1 MTAPPGFA
9 PAAPG
14 TDDPDRIG
22 RYRVLRRLGEG
33 GMGRVY
39 LGASPAGR
47 AVAIKVVRPELAGN
61 PEFRARFRAEVAAA
75 QRVSGAFTSPVVEAD
90 PDGPVP
96 WLATAYVN
104 GLNLKETVERY
115 GPMPE
120 PLLRTLGAG
129 LGEALIA
136 IHAAGLLHRD
146 LKPANILLAKDGP
159 RVIDFGI
166 SKAADHDA
174 SAHEPTRAL
183 TSEGR
188 IVGSPGYM
196 PPEQIR
202 GGTLTAS
209 ADVFAFGAV
218 LAFAAT
224 GRPPFGR
231 DKLPTVIHRTLHEAP
246 DLNGVPASLERM
258 VAACLS
264 RDPGER
270 PPADLLP
277 SLLAAEPV
285 TAGWL
290 PGPLG
295 EELRQRED
303 TLVLDL
309 REIVKA
315 RTRRRLLIG
324 GTAAAGLAVIGGGT
338 AAALAAAGGGNGRRP
353 APPKPLWRT
362 TIDGTGHQTLAA
374 EVLSRTV
381 VSNYQGRTYHWH
393 SLDGGRRLGSSK
405 FTIAAA
411 GPNLVHGVLDDGRL
425 VAMDESHRVRWT
437 SNLTDGVSNPE
448 LQGPA
453 DGKLALRGQNDS
465 IVGVDAATGMPL
477 WSYEWPS
484 KPLLV
489 FLYGIT
495 NRTLVAIGNLGS
507 KSLLIGLD
515 IATGALR
522 WSDPNGSL
530 TFVPESGG
538 NLIFRNPSGVTLDAL
553 AADTGRKLWT
563 AELPKAA
570 ASPHGE
576 RQLSP
581 NFTVAGGTVYTG
593 SPTLHALDASTGR
606 ERWTYTPTSPGGQER
621 SLLVSGKYAYILD
634 NPQLIALDARTGRRV
649 WSVNTP
655 AARTAPLIAADGMIC
670 TGVTGTT
677 GAGLYGW
684 DAETGALVWN
694 HPVSTSAPAKQWSL
708 ATRDRTLVA
717 AQDKTLL
724 AFRLS

>member
-1 MTAPPGFA
+1 MTAARGPE
-9 PAAPG
+9 
-14 TDDPDRIG
+14 DPDRIG
-22 RYRVLRRLGEG
+22 GYRVLRRLGEG

-47 AVAIKVVRPELAGN
+47 AVAIKVVRPELAGD
-61 PEFRARFRAEVAAA
+61 PGFRARFAAEVAAA
-75 QRVSGAFTSPVVEAD
+75 QRVSGAFTSPVVEAE
-90 PDGPVP
+90 PDGAVP

-104 GLNLKETVERY
+104 GLSLKETVERY

-166 SKAADHDA
+166 SKAVDA
-174 SAHEPTRAL
+174 SADGPTRAL
-183 TSEGR
+183 TSEGQ
-188 IVGSPGYM
+188 IIGSPGYM
-196 PPEQIR
+196 APEQIR
-202 GGTLTAS
+202 GGALTAS

-231 DKLPTVIHRTLHEAP
+231 GALAAVIHRTLHEGP
-246 DLNGVPASLERM
+246 DLDGVPASLERL

-264 RDPGER
+264 GDPGER
-270 PPADLLP
+270 PPTGLLP
-277 SLLAAEPV
+277 SLLAADPAA
-285 TAGWL
+285 AGWL

-303 TLVLDL
+303 TLLLDM
-309 REIVKA
+309 RELA
-315 RTRRRLLIG
+315 RSRTRRRLLLG
-324 GTAAAGLAVIGGGT
+324 GAAAAGLAVVGGGT
-338 AAALAAAGGGNGRRP
+338 AAALATADGGAGRRP

-362 TIDGTGHQTLAA
+362 TIGDLGDRGFAV

-381 VSNYQGRTYHWH
+381 VPHDEGPVYRWH
-393 SLDGGRRLGSSK
+393 SLDTGRQLWSSRFSVAAFGPDLIYGVAEDSGSL
-405 FTIAAA
+405 IA
-411 GPNLVHGVLDDGRL
+411 V
-425 VAMDESHRVRWT
+425 DESHRVRWT
-437 SNLTDGVSNPE
+437 SDVTGGDDAPE
-448 LQGPA
+448 LRGPDNGTLVLTGRNHA
-453 DGKLALRGQNDS
+453 V
-465 IVGVDAATGMPL
+465 VGVDAATGMRL
-477 WSYEWPS
+477 WAYEWPS
-484 KPLLV
+484 ATSLV

-495 NRTLVAIGNLGS
+495 NRTVVAIGNQGA
-507 KSLLIGLD
+507 KSLLVGLD
-515 IATGALR
+515 TATGALR
-522 WSDPNGSL
+522 WSDPDGSL
-530 TFVPESGG
+530 TFVPEGGG
-538 NLIFRNPSGVTLDAL
+538 NLIFRNPSGVTLYAL
-553 AADTGRKLWT
+553 AADTGRTLWSV
-563 AELPKAA
+563 ELPKAA
-570 ASPHGE
+570 AKPQDE
-576 RQLSP
+576 TQLSQ
-581 NFTVAGGTVYTG
+581 NFMVAGGTVYTG
-593 SPTLHALDASTGR
+593 GPTLYALDASTGR

-634 NPQLIALDARTGRRV
+634 NPQLVALDARTGRRV

-655 AARTAPLIAADGMIC
+655 AARTARLIAAGAMIC
-670 TGVTGTT
+670 TGVTGT

-684 DAETGALVWN
+684 DAETGELVWN
-694 HPVSTSAPAKQWSL
+694 HPASASAPTKRWAL
-708 ATRDRTLVA
+708 TTRDRILVA

>member
-1 MTAPPGFA
+1 MTAPPGSGN
-9 PAAPG
+9 PG
-14 TDDPDRIG
+14 RIG

-47 AVAIKVVRPELAGN
+47 AVAIKVVRPELAGD
-61 PEFRARFRAEVAAA
+61 PGFRARFRAEVEAA
-75 QRVSGAFTSPVVEAD
+75 QRVSGAFTSPVVEAE
-90 PDGPVP
+90 PDGAVP

-104 GLNLKETVERY
+104 GLSLKETVERY

-166 SKAADHDA
+166 SKAADPDA
-174 SAHEPTRAL
+174 SAHGPTRAL
-183 TSEGR
+183 TSEGQ
-188 IVGSPGYM
+188 IIGSPGYM
-196 PPEQIR
+196 SPEQIR
-202 GGTLTAS
+202 GGTLAAS

-231 DKLPTVIHRTLHEAP
+231 DELAAVIHRTLHEAP

-264 RDPGER
+264 RAPGER

-285 TAGWL
+285 APGWL
-290 PGPLG
+290 PGTLG
-295 EELRQRED
+295 EELRRRED
-303 TLVLDL
+303 TLILDL
-309 REIVKA
+309 REITKA
-315 RTRRRLLIG
+315 RTRRRLLLG
-324 GTAAAGLAVIGGGT
+324 GAAAAGLAVIGGGT
-338 AAALAAAGGGNGRRP
+338 AAALAAANGGAGRRP

-362 TIDGTGHQTLAA
+362 TIDDFGGRAFTA

-381 VSNYQGRTYHWH
+381 VSHDEGQVYRWH
-393 SLDGGRRLGSSK
+393 SLDTGRQLWSSE
-405 FTIAAA
+405 FSMAAT
-411 GPNLVHGVLDDGRL
+411 GPSLVYGVLDDGEGL
-425 VAMDESHRVRWT
+425 VAMEESHQVRWT
-437 SNLTDGVSNPE
+437 SDVVGGVSNPE
-448 LQGPA
+448 LLGP
-453 DGKLALRGQNDS
+453 DHGKLVL
-465 IVGVDAATGMPL
+465 VGRNRTIFGLDAATGMQA
-477 WSYEWPS
+477 WAHEWPS
-484 KPLLV
+484 TPSLV

-495 NRTLVAIGNLGS
+495 NRTLVAIGNLGAT
-507 KSLLIGLD
+507 SLLIGLD
-515 IATGALR
+515 TATGALR
-522 WSDPNGSL
+522 WSDPDGSL
-530 TFVPESGG
+530 TLVPEGGG
-538 NLIFRNPSGVTLDAL
+538 NLIFQNPSGVRLDAL
-553 AADTGRKLWT
+553 AADTGRRLWT

-570 ASPHGE
+570 AKPHGE
-576 RQLSP
+576 TQLSQS
-581 NFTVAGGTVYTG
+581 FTVAGGTVYTG
-593 SPTLHALDASTGR
+593 SPTLYALDASTGR

-634 NPQLIALDARTGRRV
+634 NPRLIALDARTGRRV

-655 AARTAPLIAADGMIC
+655 AARTAPLIAAGGMIC

-684 DAETGALVWN
+684 DAETGELVWN
-694 HPVSTSAPAKQWSL
+694 HPASTSAPTKQWAL
-708 ATRDRTLVA
+708 NTRDRTLVA

-724 AFRLS
+724 AFRLP

>member
-1 MTAPPGFA
+1 MTASPG
-9 PAAPG
+9 PEN
-14 TDDPDRIG
+14 PDRIG

-39 LGASPAGR
+39 LGASPSGR
-47 AVAIKVVRPELAGN
+47 AVAIKVVRPELAGD

-75 QRVSGAFTSPVVEAD
+75 RRVSGAFTSPVVEAE
-90 PDGPVP
+90 PDGTVP

-104 GLNLKETVERY
+104 GLSLKETVERY

-166 SKAADHDA
+166 SRTADHDA
-174 SAHEPTRAL
+174 SAHGPTQAL
-183 TSEGR
+183 TSDGQ
-188 IVGSPGYM
+188 IIGSPGYM
-196 PPEQIR
+196 SPEQIR

-231 DKLPTVIHRTLHEAP
+231 DELPAVMHRTLHEAP
-246 DLNGVPASLERM
+246 DLNGVPVSLERM

-270 PPADLLP
+270 PRADLLP

-285 TAGWL
+285 APGWL
-290 PGPLG
+290 PGALG
-295 EELRQRED
+295 EELRQREG
-303 TLVLDL
+303 TLLLDL
-309 REIVKA
+309 REIAKA
-315 RTRRRLLIG
+315 RTRRRLLLG
-324 GTAAAGLAVIGGGT
+324 GAAAAGLAVIGGGT
-338 AAALAAAGGGNGRRP
+338 AAALATANGGAGRRP
-353 APPKPLWRT
+353 APPKLLWRA
-362 TIDGTGHQTLAA
+362 TIGDLSDRAFA
-374 EVLSRTV
+374 VEVLSRTV
-381 VSNYQGRTYHWH
+381 VPHDEGPVYQCH
-393 SLDGGRRLGSSK
+393 SLDTGRRLWSSR
-405 FTIAAA
+405 FSVAVT
-411 GPNLVHGVLDDGRL
+411 GPNMIYGVPDEDDRL
-425 VAMDESHRVRWT
+425 IAMDESHQVRWT
-437 SNLTDGVSNPE
+437 SDLAAGDAYPE
-448 LQGPA
+448 LLGPD
-453 DGKLALRGQNDS
+453 DGKLVITGRDQT
-465 IVGVDAATGMPL
+465 VFGVDAATGGRL
-477 WSYEWPS
+477 WAYQWPS
-484 KPLLV
+484 ATSLS

-495 NRTLVAIGNLGS
+495 NHTLVAIGVPHGAD
-507 KSLLIGLD
+507 SLLVGLD
-515 IATGALR
+515 TATGALR
-522 WSDPNGSL
+522 WADPEGGL
-530 TFVPESGG
+530 TFVPEGGG
-538 NLIFRNPSGVTLDAL
+538 NLIFRNPSGVRLDAL
-553 AADTGRKLWT
+553 AADTGRSLW
-563 AELPKAA
+563 AIELPKAA
-570 ASPHGE
+570 AKPHDE
-576 RQLSP
+576 ARLSQS
-581 NFTVAGGTVYTG
+581 FTVAGGTVYTG
-593 SPTLHALDASTGR
+593 SPTLYALDASTGR
-606 ERWTYTPTSPGGQER
+606 ERWTYTPASPGGQER

-655 AARTAPLIAADGMIC
+655 AARTAPLIAAGGMIC

-684 DAETGALVWN
+684 DAETGELVWN
-694 HPVSTSAPAKQWSL
+694 HPASTSAATKQWAL
-708 ATRDRTLVA
+708 NTRDRTLVA

>member
-1 MTAPPGFA
+1 MTSPPG
-9 PAAPG
+9 PG
-14 TDDPDRIG
+14 DPDRIG

-47 AVAIKVVRPELAGN
+47 AVAIKVVRPELAGD
-61 PEFRARFRAEVAAA
+61 PGFRARFRAEVAAA
-75 QRVSGAFTSPVVEAD
+75 QRVSGAFTSPVVEAE
-90 PDGPVP
+90 PDGTVP

-104 GLNLKETVERY
+104 GLSLRETVERY

-129 LGEALIA
+129 LGEALVA

-166 SKAADHDA
+166 SKAVDHDA
-174 SAHEPTRAL
+174 SAHGPTQAL
-183 TSEGR
+183 TSDGQ
-188 IVGSPGYM
+188 IIGSPGYM
-196 PPEQIR
+196 SPEQIR

-231 DKLPTVIHRTLHEAP
+231 GELPAVVHRTLHEAP
-246 DLNGVPASLERM
+246 DLNGVPASLARM

-270 PPADLLP
+270 PPTDLLP

-285 TAGWL
+285 APGWL
-290 PGPLG
+290 PGSLG
-295 EELRQRED
+295 EELRQREA
-303 TLVLDL
+303 TLLLDL
-309 REIVKA
+309 REIA
-315 RTRRRLLIG
+315 RSRTRRRLLLG
-324 GTAAAGLAVIGGGT
+324 GAAAAGLAVIGGGT
-338 AAALAAAGGGNGRRP
+338 AAALATAGAGRRP
-353 APPKPLWRT
+353 APPKLLWRT
-362 TIDGTGHQTLAA
+362 TINETGDRSFAG
-374 EVLSRTV
+374 EVFSRTV
-381 VSNYQGRTYHWH
+381 VSHGQAEVYRCH
-393 SLDGGRRLGSSK
+393 SLGTGRQLWSSK
-405 FTIAAA
+405 FSVAVTE
-411 GPNLVHGVLDDGRL
+411 PNLIYGIPDDGDRL
-425 VAMDESHRVRWT
+425 IAMDESRKVRWT
-437 SNLTDGVSNPE
+437 SDVADGDATPE
-448 LQGPA
+448 LLGP
-453 DGKLALRGQNDS
+453 DGGTLVLAGHNRVIS
-465 IVGVDAATGMPL
+465 GVDAATGERL
-477 WSYEWPS
+477 WTHEWPAKTS
-484 KPLLV
+484 ID

-495 NRTLVAIGNLGS
+495 NRTLVAIGVQGS
-507 KSLLIGLD
+507 NSLLIGLD
-515 IATGALR
+515 TATGVLR
-522 WSDPNGSL
+522 WADPDGSL
-530 TFVPESGG
+530 TIVPEGGG

-553 AADTGRKLWT
+553 AADTGRRLWT

-570 ASPHGE
+570 ADPHQDK
-576 RQLSP
+576 QLSP
-581 NFTVAGGTVYTG
+581 GFTVAGGTVYTG
-593 SPTLHALDASTGR
+593 SPTLYALDASTGR

-634 NPQLIALDARTGRRV
+634 NPQLVALDARTGRRV

-655 AARTAPLIAADGMIC
+655 AALPARLIAAGGLIC
-670 TGVTGTT
+670 TGVTGTA

-684 DAETGALVWN
+684 DAETGELVWN
-694 HPVSTSAPAKQWSL
+694 HPASTSVPTKRWAL
-708 ATRDRTLVA
+708 TTRDRTLVA
-717 AQDKTLL
+717 SQDKTLL

>member
-1 MTAPPGFA
+1 MTAPPV
-9 PAAPG
+9 PE
-14 TDDPDRIG
+14 DPDRIG

-47 AVAIKVVRPELAGN
+47 AVAIKVVRPELAGD

-75 QRVSGAFTSPVVEAD
+75 QRVGGAFTSPVVDAE
-90 PDGPVP
+90 PDGAVP

-104 GLNLKETVERY
+104 GLSLKETVERY

-166 SKAADHDA
+166 SRAADRDA
-174 SAHEPTRAL
+174 SAHGPTRAL
-183 TSEGR
+183 TSEGQ
-188 IVGSPGYM
+188 IIGSPGYM
-196 PPEQIR
+196 SPEQIR

-231 DKLPTVIHRTLHEAP
+231 DELPAVIHRTLHEAP

-270 PPADLLP
+270 PPTGLLP

-285 TAGWL
+285 APGWL
-290 PGPLG
+290 PGTLG

-303 TLVLDL
+303 TLLLDL
-309 REIVKA
+309 REIAKA
-315 RTRRRLLIG
+315 RTRRRLLLG
-324 GTAAAGLAVIGGGT
+324 GAAAAGLAVIGGGT
-338 AAALAAAGGGNGRRP
+338 AAALAAAGGGAGRRP
-353 APPKPLWRT
+353 APPKLLWRT
-362 TIDGTGHQTLAA
+362 TIDDLGDRAFSGEA
-374 EVLSRTV
+374 LSRTV
-381 VSNYQGRTYHWH
+381 VSHDERQFYRCH
-393 SLDGGRRLGSSK
+393 SLETGRRLWSGEFSV
-405 FTIAAA
+405 AAT
-411 GPNLVHGVLDDGRL
+411 GPNLIYGVPEGGDRL
-425 VAMDESHRVRWT
+425 IAIDESHKVRWT
-437 SNLTDGVSNPE
+437 SDVGDVIANPE
-448 LQGPA
+448 LMGP
-453 DGKLALRGQNDS
+453 DGGTLVLAGHNRT
-465 IVGVDAATGMPL
+465 IIGVDAATGTRL
-477 WSYEWPS
+477 WAHEWSS
-484 KPLLV
+484 KTSID

-495 NRTLVAIGNLGS
+495 NRTLVAIGVQGTN
-507 KSLLIGLD
+507 SLLIGLD
-515 IATGALR
+515 TATGALR
-522 WSDPNGSL
+522 WADPDGSL
-530 TFVPESGG
+530 TVVPEGGG
-538 NLIFRNPSGVTLDAL
+538 NLIFRNPSGVRLDAL
-553 AADTGRKLWT
+553 AADSGRRLWT
-563 AELPKAA
+563 ALLPKAA
-570 ASPHGE
+570 AEPARE
-576 RQLSP
+576 KQLSP
-581 NFTVAGGTVYTG
+581 GFTVAGGTVYTG
-593 SPTLHALDASTGR
+593 SPTLYALDASTGR
-606 ERWTYTPTSPGGQER
+606 ERWTYTPASPGGQER
-621 SLLVSGKYAYILD
+621 SFLVSGKYAYILD

-655 AARTAPLIAADGMIC
+655 ATRPARLIAAGGMIC
-670 TGVTGTT
+670 LGVTGAT

-684 DAETGALVWN
+684 DAETGELVWN
-694 HPVSTSAPAKQWSL
+694 HPAPASAPTKRWAL
-708 ATRDRTLVA
+708 TTRDRTLVA
-717 AQDKTLL
+717 TQDKTLF